1 MLMNAQ
7 SWDGGAQRDMARP
20 ESMLLLYF
28 PERFDLR
35 MAYALQHA
43 RYPIGK
49 EQESLPWTEYVLR
62 YLRHETWFL
71 IDSCWEHPCP
81 GL

>member
-28 PERFDLR
+28 PERFDFANGVCIAACTIPDRKGAGISTLDGVR
-35 MAYALQHA
+35 VALF
-43 RYPIGK
+43 
-49 EQESLPWTEYVLR
+49 
-62 YLRHETWFL
+62 ETRDLVF
-71 IDSCWEHPCP
+71 D
-81 GL
+81 